1 MAVAALDLFL
11 LAAEPKGLPK
21 KQARGA
27 VARIW
32 KIRLLRFAVGKAGGA
47 RRVVQA
53 EALQQ
58 FGIVVELAALPQPQ
72 AEKRAGG
79 KGRSGL
85 RPRRKAV
92 FAEIG

>member
-1 MAVAALDLFL
+1 LSVAALDFFL
-11 LAAEPKGLPK
+11 LPAEPERLPQ
-21 KQARGA
+21 KQARGG

-32 KIRLLRFAVGKAGGA
+32 KIRLLRFAIRKAGGA
-47 RRVVQA
+47 RGVVQA

-58 FGIVVELAALPQPQ
+58 LGIVVELAALPQPQ

-92 FAEIG
+92 LAEIG